1 MLISS
6 YTYIFGDRQMEI
18 LTRHLNSDSLVPS
31 TLFCFTLC
39 NFIVFKSFFIPSI
52 IVFTSL
58 PRL

>member
-31 TLFCFTLC
+31 TLFCFTFCVTL
-39 NFIVFKSFFIPSI
+39 
-52 IVFTSL
+52 
-58 PRL
+58 